1 MQTNTAARSGA
12 PAPESGLR
20 ERKKQ
25 RTRQAIIEAA
35 LSLYQERG
43 YEGVTVA
50 EIARLA
56 NIAPR
61 TFFGYFESKDD
72 VFLGPGDD
80 RLERVIRAIRERD
93 PRQPIL
99 IAVQRE
105 LQQGGQPRDELHDAG
120 RLRVAELLRHRA
132 VVNRLRE
139 RWNRWED
146 ELAAAIGADVGTAP
160 DDPEPRLVAAV
171 ITAAI
176 RVAAA
181 AAAGQTG
188 RRREVAARVFDLI
201 ASGLA
206 RYGASNEGSAP
217 TRRQ

>member
-1 MQTNTAARSGA
+1 MQTNTAARSAA

-25 RTRQAIIEAA
+25 RTRQAIIDAA

-50 EIARLA
+50 EIARRA
-56 NIAPR
+56 DIAPR
-61 TFFGYFESKDD
+61 TFFGYFESKED

-105 LQQGGQPRDELHDAG
+105 LQQGGQPRGELHDAG
-120 RLRVAELLRHRA
+120 RPRVAELLRHPP

-146 ELAAAIGADVGTAP
+146 ELAVAIAAHVGTAP

-181 AAAGQTG
+181 TAGEQTG
-188 RRREVAARVFDLI
+188 RRREVAARVFDLA

-206 RYGASNEGSAP
+206 RYGASNP
-217 TRRQ
+217 T

>member
-1 MQTNTAARSGA
+1 MQTNTAARRGA
-12 PAPESGLR
+12 SAPESGLR

-25 RTRQAIIEAA
+25 RTRQTIIEAA

-50 EIARLA
+50 EIARRA
-56 NIAPR
+56 DIAPR

-105 LQQGGQPRDELHDAG
+105 LQQGGQPRGGLHEAG
-120 RLRVAELLRHRA
+120 S
-132 VVNRLRE
+132 RE
-139 RWNRWED
+139 WE
-146 ELAAAIGADVGTAP
+146 
-160 DDPEPRLVAAV
+160 
-171 ITAAI
+171 
-176 RVAAA
+176 
-181 AAAGQTG
+181 
-188 RRREVAARVFDLI
+188 
-201 ASGLA
+201 SG
-206 RYGASNEGSAP
+206 
-217 TRRQ
+217 